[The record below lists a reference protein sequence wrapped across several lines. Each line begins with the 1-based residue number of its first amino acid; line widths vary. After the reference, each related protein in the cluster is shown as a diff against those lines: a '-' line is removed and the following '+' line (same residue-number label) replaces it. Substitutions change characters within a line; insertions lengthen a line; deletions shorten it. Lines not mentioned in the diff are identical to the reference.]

1 MPEPKR
7 AKAAPRAPRPARVER
22 EAPVVSPLR
31 GRIPQLPAV
40 QAGLLRDFFAQPQV
54 WALRDGGALR
64 FSPGRAGPADA
75 TFVVDADGTPLAVSF
90 HRSDDGL
97 RDAAVAPAGE
107 PDPDGP
113 EPAAVARRADDG
125 LRWSDYQ
132 GRARMLAWS
141 LAHETQ
147 LMLLSDGM
155 AVALLPT
162 GALDDG
168 IEAAADTAAIDA
180 IDAAQRLWLGF
191 SLETGNPD
199 EPASI
204 AITRGSIRLPQ
215 AWLPRLL
222 EIAEQPFVDD
232 PPPDL
237 GPWRQWPA
245 HVSIRLVGPQLAAD
259 EWQAL
264 RLADVIVAGHRTRP
278 LQLLARGAGRGW
290 PLAGTAAGWRV
301 DGVSHALH
309 TIPRESPAMNDVDP
323 TANAPAASNDPDA
336 AARALPVSIE
346 FELGQ
351 LEMGLGELSN
361 LQPGYVFTLPTHLEG
376 ANVTIRANGRIAG
389 RGEVVAVG
397 DTLGVRVLSW
407 T

>member
-7 AKAAPRAPRPARVER
+7 AKPAPRVQRAIRIER
-22 EAPVVSPLR
+22 EPTPATSIR
-31 GRIPQLPAV
+31 GRIPGVPAV
-40 QAGLLRDFFAQPQV
+40 QAGLLRAFFDQPQV

-64 FSPGRAGPADA
+64 FSPGHPGPADA
-75 TFVVDADGTPLAVSF
+75 TFLVDADGTTLAVAF
-90 HRSDDGL
+90 HQADGGMHGSAP
-97 RDAAVAPAGE
+97 RDA
-107 PDPDGP
+107 
-113 EPAAVARRADDG
+113 G
-125 LRWSDYQ
+125 LHWNDYS
-132 GRARMLAWS
+132 GRSRMLAWS

-162 GALDDG
+162 GALDDAG
-168 IEAAADTAAIDA
+168 SDAGAAHPALTVATAGDDDGHATPHDAGADRDQ
-180 IDAAQRLWLGF
+180 DLWLGF
-191 SLETGNPD
+191 ALETGNPD
-199 EPASI
+199 EPSSLAV
-204 AITRGSIRLPQ
+204 TRGNVRVPQ
-215 AWLPRLL
+215 AWLTRLL
-222 EIAEQPFVDD
+222 EIAEQPFADD

-237 GPWRQWPA
+237 GPWRSWPT
-245 HVSIRLVGPQLAAD
+245 HVSIRLVGPDLAAA

-264 RLADVIVAGHRTRP
+264 RPGDVIVAGHRTRP
-278 LQLLARGAGRGW
+278 LRLLARAAGRGW

-301 DGVSHALH
+301 DGVPYSIQ
-309 TIPRESPAMNDVDP
+309 TIPRESPAMNDADP
-323 TANAPAASNDPDA
+323 VATPAPAAGDPDA
-336 AARALPVSIE
+336 AARDLPVSIE

-376 ANVTIRANGRIAG
+376 ANVTIRANGRQAG

-397 DTLGVRVLSW
+397 DTLGVRLLSW